1 VPWAS
6 TGPLGLASLA
16 VWWWRLGIRVEF
28 TAKGHPEQN
37 AAHEQHHRIL
47 KADTARPPAPT
58 AVAQQQR
65 FQRWRHYYN
74 QRRPHE
80 ALGQR
85 PPASCYHPRPQTKA
99 VTTPL
104 PRYGRTATVRRVH
117 PNGEIVWEGRRRF
130 IGDALAGQPVGLY
143 RLAEGVWSVRFL
155 HLELGHLHRAD
166 PGAMR
171 PARYGTAKQST
182 KVSGMSRV

>member
-1 VPWAS
+1 
-6 TGPLGLASLA
+6 LGFNSRLS

-37 AAHEQHHRIL
+37 AAHEQHHRVL
-47 KADTARPPAPT
+47 KADTTRPPASTPS
-58 AVAQQQR
+58 AQQQR

-74 QRRPHE
+74 HQRPHE
-80 ALGQR
+80 ALGQK
-85 PPASCYHPRPQTKA
+85 PPASRYRPA
-99 VTTPL
+99 VNSLAKVPGS
-104 PRYGRTATVRRVH
+104 PRYGRALAVRRVH

-130 IGDALAGQPVGLY
+130 IGDALAGEQVGLFK
-143 RLAEGVWSVRFL
+143 LTEALWSVRFL

-171 PARYGTAKQST
+171 SAFYTRTNCQRSNEL
-182 KVSGMSRV
+182 KVSTM